1 MNNSKCPNKL
11 DYLDEW
17 TTLNL
22 NLNWHYYWADVDKWY
37 NPEIEYTAP

>member
-1 MNNSKCPNKL
+1 MNNLKCPNKL

-22 NLNWHYYWADVDKWY
+22 NWHYYWADVEKWY
-37 NPEIEYTAP
+37 NPEI